1 MTTSTTNLNRRE
13 FVALTAAAAAASTI
27 STSALADSIS
37 PTNSTKPLHIP
48 SPSLARVIPSKN
60 DPTKARLLP
69 NSLLT
74 TPSQQPSP
82 PQTPQTLTLT
92 PLPCVDGRLEQ
103 DASITIEL
111 HYPSP
116 NLYTNIYSAH
126 NITIPNQ
133 SIPVYPSST
142 QLLAPTNTLGRTT
155 LKITQRIND
164 RAQTKLVTLNST
176 SQGEYLLAI
185 PTATNSSNTSF
196 RFTSAHLDNQG
207 NITKLTNPMPAASSR
222 CAYFSITISD
232 KSTGE

>member
-1 MTTSTTNLNRRE
+1 MTTNTTNLNRRE
-13 FVALTAAAAAASTI
+13 FVALTATAAATSAI

-37 PTNSTKPLHIP
+37 PTKSTNPLRIP
-48 SPSLARVIPSKN
+48 SPSLARVIPSKD

-74 TPSQQPSP
+74 TPSQQLTSNPL
-82 PQTPQTLTLT
+82 LTLT
-92 PLPCVDGRLEQ
+92 PLPCVDGRLNR

-111 HYPSP
+111 HYPTP
-116 NLYTNIYSAH
+116 NLYANIYTAH

-133 SIPVYPSST
+133 SIPVYPAST
-142 QLLAPTNTLGRTT
+142 KLLAPRNTLGRTT
-155 LKITQRIND
+155 LRITQRIND
-164 RAQTKLVTLNST
+164 RAQTKLITLNTT
-176 SQGEYLLAI
+176 SPSQYLLAI

-196 RFTSAHLDNQG
+196 RFTSAHRDTQG
-207 NITKLTNPMPAASSR
+207 HITNLTNPMPAASSR

>member
-1 MTTSTTNLNRRE
+1 MTTSNSNLNRRQ
-13 FVALTAAAAAASTI
+13 FVALSATAAATTAI
-27 STSALADSIS
+27 SSAALADPIS
-37 PTNSTKPLHIP
+37 PTKSTKPLRIP
-48 SPSLARVIPSKN
+48 FPSLARVIPSKD

-69 NSLLT
+69 NSLLNT
-74 TPSQQPSP
+74 LNLAAD
-82 PQTPQTLTLT
+82 TPQTLTLT

-196 RFTSAHLDNQG
+196 RFTSAHLDTQG